1 MSALFRNVLHHNGVV
16 FRLNVLAI
24 GQDGHFDLKSFDGSA
39 WSADWDD
46 HGAGFADNPPTGVQW
61 APNSLAAMA
70 IDSTGSLQYKYN
82 VGAGWSQWN
91 DFGGVFQGRP
101 AAVGRGRNRLDLFAR
116 GPNNRLYH
124 KAWNGSTL
132 TSWGDLGVSVASD
145 PAAISWEGN
154 RLSVAVLGTAG
165 NILYRYNINGTW
177 SPGWTD
183 MGRTSAP
190 GTAIFAHAPTMVS
203 FGGNRLAVFAVD
215 TAGRAWVKHWDG
227 TSWYP
232 SLTGWVD
239 LGRGRARRPR
249 PRRFLGARRL
259 LGLRRRCG
267 RPLEMEVVGRLSVG
281 TFAGNLD
288 DLGGSLIGEPRSWS
302 TAARTSACSAARPT
316 AAFNTSCGTAP
327 PGRRGKTS
335 AGPCATARR
344 CFAGWR
350 PDQARERTVDRIGLT
365 GLMVAA

>member
-1 MSALFRNVLHHNGVV
+1 VMSEIVEWVWGSGGRVFSAGSIAATQALHVDPNMSALFRNVLHHNGVV

-39 WSADWDD
+39 WNADWDD
-46 HGAGFADNPPTGVQW
+46 HGAGFAGNPPTGVQW

-70 IDSTGSLQYKYN
+70 ITAEGHFYYKYN
-82 VGAGWSQWN
+82 VGAGWSPWN
-91 DFGGVFQGRP
+91 DFSGTFQGRP
-101 AAVGRGRNRLDLFAR
+101 AAVGWGRNRLDLFAR
-116 GPNNRLYH
+116 GIDNHLWH
-124 KAWNGSTL
+124 GWWDGSTWNGR
-132 TSWGDLGVSVASD
+132 WVDLGGDIGSD

-183 MGRTSAP
+183 MGRTGAP

-239 LGRGRARRPR
+239 LG
-249 PRRFLGARRL
+249 L
-259 LGLRRRCG
+259 
-267 RPLEMEVVGRLSVG
+267 GRLASRVHV
-281 TFAGNLD
+281 A
-288 DLGGSLIGEPRSWS
+288 SWGLNGYS
-302 TAARTSACSAARPT
+302 I
-316 AAFNTSCGTAP
+316 FG
-327 PGRRGKTS
+327 
-335 AGPCATARR
+335 
-344 CFAGWR
+344 
-350 PDQARERTVDRIGLT
+350 VDVDGHLT
-365 GLMVAA
+365 WK